1 VTDDLT
7 RPAAGALV
15 VLGGAAGIGGD
26 VVRAYVARRPDAP
39 VWITYARDAA
49 AAEALCDEI
58 GRGQVMRCDVS
69 EPDGLAEVANRI
81 RAQGQRV
88 QTLVHAAVDAFSG
101 PLIGSAQRLLD
112 AINVS
117 AVSLVG
123 AVSAFDDLLN
133 DGASV
138 TYLTSI
144 GATRV
149 MPKYAFVGV
158 SKAAAEAIV
167 RYLATELGRRDI
179 RINAVGC
186 GPVATK
192 ALSNFADTSRIVEYA
207 LKRSPLQPPVSA
219 ADVGSV
225 IAFLS
230 SPAGRGF
237 SGQVLNLDGGL
248 TLWV

>member
-1 VTDDLT
+1 M
-7 RPAAGALV
+7 PEPGALV
-15 VLGGAAGIGGD
+15 GLGGAAGIGGD
-26 VVRAYVARRPDAP
+26 VVRSYVARRPEAP
-39 VWITYARDAA
+39 VWITYASDAA
-49 AAEALCDEI
+49 AAETLRDEI
-58 GRGQVMRCDVS
+58 ECGEVMRCDVTS
-69 EPDGLAEVANRI
+69 SDDLAELADRVQ
-81 RAQGQRV
+81 AQGQRV
-88 QTLVHAAVDAFSG
+88 QTLVHAAVAAFSG
-101 PLIGSAQRLLD
+101 PLIGSAARLLNALD
-112 AINVS
+112 VS
-117 AVSLVG
+117 AVSLVR
-123 AVSAFDDLLN
+123 AVTAFDELLN

-192 ALSNFADTSRIVEYA
+192 ALSNFGDTSRFVEYA

-219 ADVGSV
+219 MDVGAV
-225 IAFLS
+225 VTFLS

>member
-1 VTDDLT
+1 MSDDPT
-7 RPAAGALV
+7 VPGSGALV

-26 VVRAYVARRPDAP
+26 VVRAYLARRPDAP
-39 VWITYARDAA
+39 VWITYASDLAA
-49 AAEALCDEI
+49 AQALRDEI
-58 GRGQVMRCDVS
+58 GCGQVVGCDVS
-69 EPDGLAEVANRI
+69 DPDGLADLAGQV

-88 QTLVHAAVDAFSG
+88 QTLVHAAVAAFSG
-101 PLIGSAQRLLD
+101 TLIGSAPRLLHALD
-112 AINVS
+112 VS
-117 AVSLVG
+117 AVSLVR
-123 AVSAFDDLLN
+123 AVTAFDELLN

-158 SKAAAEAIV
+158 SKAAAEAMV
-167 RYLATELGRRDI
+167 RYLATELGRRNI

-192 ALSNFADTSRIVEYA
+192 ALSNFADTTKIVEYA

-219 ADVGSV
+219 RDAGAVV
-225 IAFLS
+225 AFLS

-248 TLWV
+248 TSWV

>member
-1 VTDDLT
+1 MSEDPTA
-7 RPAAGALV
+7 PGPGALV

-26 VVRAYVARRPDAP
+26 VVRAYLARRPDAP
-39 VWITYARDAA
+39 VWITYAGDVV
-49 AAEALCDEI
+49 AAEALRDEI
-58 GRGQVMRCDVS
+58 GCGEVMCCDVTN
-69 EPDGLAEVANRI
+69 PDDLAGLAGRI
-81 RAQGQRV
+81 RAEGQRV
-88 QTLVHAAVDAFSG
+88 QTLVHAAVAAFSG
-101 PLIGSAQRLLD
+101 TLIGSTERLLR
-112 AINVS
+112 AIDVS
-117 AVSLVG
+117 AVSLVR
-123 AVSAFDDLLN
+123 AVTAFDELLN

-144 GATRV
+144 GASRV

-167 RYLATELGRRDI
+167 RYLATELGRRNI
-179 RINAVGC
+179 RINAVAC

-192 ALSNFADTSRIVEYA
+192 ALSNFGDTSRFVEYA

-219 ADVGSV
+219 TDAGAVV
-225 IAFLS
+225 AFLS

-237 SGQVLNLDGGL
+237 SGQVINLDGGL

>member
-1 VTDDLT
+1 MSNDVTM
-7 RPAAGALV
+7 PGPGALV

-26 VVRAYVARRPDAP
+26 VVRAYLARRSDAP
-39 VWITYARDAA
+39 VWITYASDKA
-49 AAEALCDEI
+49 AAEALRDEI
-58 GRGQVMRCDVS
+58 GCGEVIRCDVS
-69 EPDGLAEVANRI
+69 KPDDLADLAARV
-81 RAQGQRV
+81 RAEGQRV
-88 QTLVHAAVDAFSG
+88 QTLVHAAVAAFSG
-101 PLIGSAQRLLD
+101 PLIGSAQRLLH
-112 AINVS
+112 AIEVS
-117 AVSLVG
+117 AVSLVA
-123 AVSAFDDLLN
+123 AVTAFDELLN

-144 GATRV
+144 GASRV

-167 RYLATELGRRDI
+167 RYLSTELGRRNI
-179 RINAVGC
+179 RINAVAC

-192 ALSNFADTSRIVEYA
+192 ALSNFGDTARFVEYA
-207 LKRSPLQPPVSA
+207 LQRSPLQPPVSA
-219 ADVGSV
+219 LDAGAVV
-225 IAFLS
+225 AFLS